1 LSTQKGF
8 VMGLRD
14 LIFRPKDNS
23 DPDQYK
29 ELPLKDY
36 EGESPALLVKVAT
49 VTSLRESQ
57 IVKDQI
63 YEGDIV
69 IVDINRL
76 KMDKINYERVMK
88 DFYQVARDVDGD
100 IVGLGDQQYVIITP
114 RNVKISRDRIGG
126 GA

>member
-1 LSTQKGF
+1 MSTHKGF
-8 VMGLRD
+8 DMGLRD
-14 LIFRPKDNS
+14 LIFGAKDTKS
-23 DPDQYK
+23 PGEYMD
-29 ELPLKDY
+29 LPLKDF
-36 EGESPALLVKVAT
+36 EGENPALLVKVAT
-49 VTSLRESQ
+49 VTSLGESQ

-63 YEGDIV
+63 YDGDIV

-76 KMDKINYERVMK
+76 KMDKLNYERIMK

-100 IVGLGDQQYVIITP
+100 IVGLGDQQYVVITP

>member
-1 LSTQKGF
+1 
-8 VMGLRD
+8 MGLRD
-14 LIFRPKDNS
+14 LIFGSKDNA
-23 DPDQYK
+23 DPEDYK

-36 EGESPALLVKVAT
+36 EAGEMPALIVKVAN
-49 VTSLRESQ
+49 VTGLRESQ
-57 IVKDQI
+57 IIKDEI
-63 YEGDIV
+63 YEGNIV

-100 IVGLGDQQYVIITP
+100 IVGLGDQQYLVITP
-114 RNVKISRDRIGG
+114 RNVKVSRDRIGG

>member
-1 LSTQKGF
+1 
-8 VMGLRD
+8 MGLRD
-14 LIFRPKDNS
+14 LIFGTKDNS

-36 EGESPALLVKVAT
+36 EGENPALLVKVAT

-57 IVKDQI
+57 IIKDQI

-76 KMDKINYERVMK
+76 KMDKLNYERVMK

-114 RNVKISRDRIGG
+114 RNVKSFRDRIGG

>member
-1 LSTQKGF
+1 
-8 VMGLRD
+8 MGLRD
-14 LIFRPKDNS
+14 LFFGSKDTS
-23 DPDQYK
+23 SPDEYK
-29 ELPLKDY
+29 DLTLKDY
-36 EGESPALLVKVAT
+36 ELSESPALLVKVAT
-49 VTSLRESQ
+49 VTGLRESQ
-57 IVKDQI
+57 IVKDQV
-63 YEGDIV
+63 YDGNVV

>member
-1 LSTQKGF
+1 MGF
-8 VMGLRD
+8 LD
-14 LIFRPKDNS
+14 LFSKSKDNGN
-23 DPDQYK
+23 PDDYK

-36 EGESPALLVKVAT
+36 EGENPALIVKVAT
-49 VTSLRESQ
+49 VTGLRESQ
-57 IVKDQI
+57 IVKDQR

-69 IVDINRL
+69 VVDINRL

>member
-1 LSTQKGF
+1 
-8 VMGLRD
+8 MGLRD

-23 DPDQYK
+23 DPGEYK
-29 ELPLKDY
+29 DLPLKDY
-36 EGESPALLVKVAT
+36 EGETPALLVKVAT
-49 VTSLRESQ
+49 VTGLKESQ

-63 YEGDIV
+63 YDGDIV

>member
-1 LSTQKGF
+1 
-8 VMGLRD
+8 MGLRD
-14 LIFRPKDNS
+14 LLFGSKDTS
-23 DPDQYK
+23 SPDEYK
-29 ELPLKDY
+29 DLTLKDY
-36 EGESPALLVKVAT
+36 ELSENPALLVKVAT
-49 VTSLRESQ
+49 VIGLRESQ
-57 IVKDQI
+57 IVKDQV
-63 YEGDIV
+63 YDGNIV

-114 RNVKISRDRIGG
+114 KNVKISRDRIGG